1 MDIDRK
7 ESSALPTRTER
18 QKRNSIERQIYQSRH
33 LLLLLLPC
41 IIYFILFHYVPMWGV
56 LIAFKDYKAF
66 LGFKGSKWVGLKYFR
81 LFLGSRDIVPL
92 LRNTFLIGFY
102 MIVWG
107 FPMPL
112 IFALVLNEVNNTRAK
127 KFVQTVSYMP
137 HFLSTVVVV
146 GIIQLLLSPTNGIV
160 NQLIESFGYEKINF
174 LQTPKYFR
182 TIYVA
187 SGIWQETGWG
197 AIIYMAALSG
207 IDPQLYEAASIDGAG
222 KFRQL
227 ISITLPSIA
236 PTIITLLLLR
246 MGRVLSVGFEKV
258 YLLQNP
264 TIYSTSDVIST
275 YVYRQG
281 MTSGNFSYGTAV
293 GLFNTLIN
301 LIFLVTSNYLARH
314 FSETSLW

>member
-174 LQTPKYFR
+174 FQTPKYFR